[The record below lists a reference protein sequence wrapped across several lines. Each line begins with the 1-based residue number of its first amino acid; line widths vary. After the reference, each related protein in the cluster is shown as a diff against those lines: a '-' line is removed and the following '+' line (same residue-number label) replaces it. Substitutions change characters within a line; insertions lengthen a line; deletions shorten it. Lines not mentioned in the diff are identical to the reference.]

1 MNETFIKN
9 VIEAALLAA
18 GRPLTIA
25 EIGQLFDELT
35 RPGTAEIRAAL
46 EALAADYT
54 ERGIEV
60 KETANGFRIQ
70 VKRDLAN
77 EISRLWPE
85 RPPKYSRALLETLA
99 LIAYRQP
106 ITRAEIEAVR
116 GVAVNPNI
124 VKTLLERNWVKV
136 VGQRDVPGRPEL
148 LGTTK
153 DFLDYFGLRSL
164 DELPPLSE
172 LKAMGDVNLQLD
184 LSKDS
189 VAELTADSSSAAA
202 AGLEGVDAART
213 PDADANE
220 AAAAIAGGTQTA
232 AVASD
237 DGATDADAGEADAV
251 GFGAA
256 MMADGAE
263 EAAAVASHDDANDA
277 GTTTSHSDAAGAI
290 DTDASSNGSDAAKAG
305 GARKAPARRSRKRA
319 AASASDNGLTDDA
332 NDAVAEEGLLS
343 GAATRGDSSDA
354 EGSGESPAVGE
365 GADSDVKRADAAVGE
380 DVGPKVRAAQAF
392 VAEMESEDAN
402 GSDDDDDELSEGD
415 RQGSSELVASPPFN
429 YED

>member
-18 GRPLTIA
+18 GRALTIA
-25 EIGQLFDELT
+25 EIGQLFDDLN

-54 ERGIEV
+54 GRGIEV

-70 VKRDLAN
+70 VRRDLAN

-124 VKTLLERNWVKV
+124 IKTVLERNWVKV
-136 VGQRDVPGRPEL
+136 VGLRDVPGRPEL

-184 LSKDS
+184 LSKDP
-189 VAELTADSSSAAA
+189 VADSSADDSSAAPAVAGDLSAAA
-202 AGLEGVDAART
+202 GDPDESAAAT
-213 PDADANE
+213 TADGATE
-220 AAAAIAGGTQTA
+220 TAAIAS
-232 AVASD
+232 V
-237 DGATDADAGEADAV
+237 
-251 GFGAA
+251 
-256 MMADGAE
+256 
-263 EAAAVASHDDANDA
+263 DDANDA
-277 GTTTSHSDAAGAI
+277 GATARDGDKADDVSDSGARVIGEVAADGDATSSGGSAEGDGVAAV
-290 DTDASSNGSDAAKAG
+290 S
-305 GARKAPARRSRKRA
+305 ARKAPARRPRRRA
-319 AASASDNGLTDDA
+319 SASASDDGLTDDT
-332 NDAVAEEGLLS
+332 NDAVADKSSSPDVVARGEASDGEG
-343 GAATRGDSSDA
+343 A
-354 EGSGESPAVGE
+354 GESPAVGE
-365 GADSDVKRADAAVGE
+365 GADSEVKRADAAVSE
-380 DVGPKVRAAQAF
+380 DAGPKVRAAQAF
-392 VAEMESEDAN
+392 VAEMESDDAN
-402 GSDDDDDELSEGD
+402 ASDDDDDELSDGD